1 MGLYKEI
8 NFCGIFL
15 APFFL
20 CLLIAGVLYLPLH
33 WCCDRF
39 EIERWFWNRPV
50 LEAALFIIL
59 LRLVAVIL

>member
-20 CLLIAGVLYLPLH
+20 CLLIAGVFAVASPGRVLNKSLATSLH
-33 WCCDRF
+33 
-39 EIERWFWNRPV
+39 PV
-50 LEAALFIIL
+50 VVSDAA
-59 LRLVAVIL
+59 R